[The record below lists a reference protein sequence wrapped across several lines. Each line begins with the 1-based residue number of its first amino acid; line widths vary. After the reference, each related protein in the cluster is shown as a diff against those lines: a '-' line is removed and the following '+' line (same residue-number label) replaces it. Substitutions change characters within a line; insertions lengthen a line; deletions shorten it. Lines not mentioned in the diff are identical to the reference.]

1 MTDSTPPGPDPEH
14 TGPASAPDGGPLNP
28 PPSAAAAAALLEV
41 RRMRDRLA
49 ELTETVAGLHGLP
62 GRVDHYTELHQ
73 QLAATVSEDLAPGL
87 AALREFTN
95 AELARQD
102 AQLEEVLAELRRE
115 RNSPVDWPAL
125 TEAQAREQWPVLGR
139 WIAEIFVPW
148 YEITRDELPDCWPL
162 HRPALVELS
171 WLRSAHVQA
180 YLRSSPPSVAGEWH
194 QRWRPGVVERLHAV
208 IDRTLCGPG
217 FHRLPEGERAA
228 PAPPPLAPGGRVPL
242 PPGRQLALPQHWQA
256 NYDRAVGE
264 DLARRRQRE
273 AQG

>member
-1 MTDSTPPGPDPEH
+1 MNDSTLPGPDSEH

-49 ELTETVAGLHGLP
+49 ELSETIAGLQALP
-62 GRVDHYTELHQ
+62 GRVEQYAGLHQ

-102 AQLEEVLAELRRE
+102 AQLEEVLTELRRE

-125 TEAQAREQWPVLGR
+125 TEEQAREQWPILGR
-139 WIAEIFVPW
+139 WIAEVFVPW

-180 YLRSSPPSVAGEWH
+180 YLPSSPPSVAGEWH
-194 QRWRPGVVERLHAV
+194 QRWRPGVVERLHVV
-208 IDRTLCGPG
+208 IDRIACGPG
-217 FHRLPEGERAA
+217 FHLVPEGDRG
-228 PAPPPLAPGGRVPL
+228 APPPFPLAPGARVPL
-242 PPGRQLALPQHWQA
+242 PPGRQLALSQHWQV
-256 NYDRAVGE
+256 NYERAVE
-264 DLARRRQRE
+264 QDLAWRRQRQE
-273 AQG
+273 QG